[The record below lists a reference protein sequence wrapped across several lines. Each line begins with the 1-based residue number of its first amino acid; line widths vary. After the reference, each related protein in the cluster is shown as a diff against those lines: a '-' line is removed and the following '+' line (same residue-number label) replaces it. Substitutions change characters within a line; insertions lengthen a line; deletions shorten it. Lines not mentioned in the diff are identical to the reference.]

1 MKRNGVVFTPEAQE
15 QLAELYRY
23 IEENAK
29 NEART
34 TYSRS
39 IRLLQHMSPG
49 RPQSNG
55 HADADRDEQKQ
66 SDRKSDEKASH

>member
-23 IEENAK
+23 
-29 NEART
+29 NEARAT
-34 TYSRS
+34 RSRS
-39 IRLLQHMSPG
+39 IRLLQHMPPG

-55 HADADRDEQKQ
+55 HADADGDEKKQ